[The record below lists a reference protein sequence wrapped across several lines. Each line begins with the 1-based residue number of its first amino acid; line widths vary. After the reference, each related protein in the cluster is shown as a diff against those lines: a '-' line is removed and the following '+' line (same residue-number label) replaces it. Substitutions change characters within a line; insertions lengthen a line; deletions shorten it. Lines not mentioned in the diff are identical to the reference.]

1 MLELSKETSDNL
13 NYLKLAYMQENWRKV
28 IADWQSKP
36 EAQTLENIL
45 RLEAIEKK
53 SRSIQRR
60 IVEAKL
66 GRFHRMHDFDWN
78 HPTEIDRNRIER
90 LLNLDFLASGQNVIF
105 IGPQGLG
112 KTMLSKNIAWNTVNK
127 GYRAL
132 FSTASKI
139 VADLL
144 HSGHK
149 FETAMKKYTSP
160 DVLVIDELGYLSFEQ
175 KAADALFEVISRRYE
190 SKPIVLSTNLG
201 FADWPTIFPGAACVT
216 ALVDRLTH
224 NAEIVRIT
232 GPSFRTKQTRSKKV

>member
-1 MLELSKETSDNL
+1 
-13 NYLKLAYMQENWRKV
+13 MQENWHKV

-36 EAQTLENIL
+36 ESQTLENIL
-45 RLEAIEKK
+45 RLEVIEKK

-60 IVEAKL
+60 IIEAKL
-66 GRFHRMHDFDWN
+66 GRLHRMHDFDWN
-78 HPTEIDRNRIER
+78 HPKEIDRNRIER
-90 LLNLDFLASGQNVIF
+90 LLNLGFLAANQNVIF

-112 KTMLSKNIAWNTVNK
+112 KTMLSKNIAWNAVNK
-127 GYRAL
+127 GHRAL

-139 VADLL
+139 VSDLL

-190 SKPIVLSTNLG
+190 SKSIVLSTNLG

-224 NAEIVRIT
+224 NADIVRIT
-232 GPSFRTKQTRSKKV
+232 GSSFRTKQTKSKKV